1 MEKVKNSDEAKE
13 ESINS
18 GKPVK
23 RGRKASTNKKTVPLP
38 TGKFTMKM
46 MISDTGE
53 KQPTLYN
60 IIQKWIADGKVKVA
74 GNIKGEGVTRGRAQV
89 VYEVV

>member
-1 MEKVKNSDEAKE
+1 
-13 ESINS
+13 
-18 GKPVK
+18 
-23 RGRKASTNKKTVPLP
+23 
-38 TGKFTMKM
+38 MKM

-60 IIQKWIADGKVKVA
+60 IIQKWIAEGKVKVV
-74 GNIKGEGVTRGRAQV
+74 GTVKGEGVTRGRSQV